1 MTYIEIHIFQQSVF
15 DFLVFSSCR
24 FNIDPEILRHP
35 PHYKFENV
43 HKFHIQPPPK
53 RKAEVPLP
61 KKDKVQEHFKN
72 SDDESD
78 YKEES
83 TNSTPP
89 SEPISWAKVLDPT
102 NLKPISLS
110 RVNESTI
117 QMLDESDN
125 LSIFELLEQQSNS
138 NSGQLS
144 DTFVRK
150 WIEKKTSQNE
160 DDETVAAISEFYMN
174 DNIQPLTLK
183 EKENLEDN
191 DSSSTENAP
200 SGKTVHFSN
209 EIHVNEIINS
219 SDYNST
225 STPNNEKPRPGTS
238 SVSANMS
245 YSEEDN
251 TLLESGRAS
260 DSGIVKQRI
269 MEGSDFL
276 MERLKELEEQID
288 TFKKSNRELTKEKQ
302 DHDLEKANFEEEK
315 IRFYNELNEDRIKMK
330 NYFDQEKIRIDNEK
344 LRLKRV
350 IEDNNTLKKEKDLN
364 TKLKKVS
371 KGRL

>member
-1 MTYIEIHIFQQSVF
+1 
-15 DFLVFSSCR
+15 
-24 FNIDPEILRHP
+24 
-35 PHYKFENV
+35 
-43 HKFHIQPPPK
+43 
-53 RKAEVPLP
+53 
-61 KKDKVQEHFKN
+61 
-72 SDDESD
+72 
-78 YKEES
+78 
-83 TNSTPP
+83 
-89 SEPISWAKVLDPT
+89 
-102 NLKPISLS
+102 
-110 RVNESTI
+110 
-117 QMLDESDN
+117 MLDESDN

-160 DDETVAAISEFYMN
+160 EDETVAAISEFYMN

-225 STPNNEKPRPGTS
+225 STPNNEKPRPGRS
-238 SVSANMS
+238 SVSAIMS
-245 YSEEDN
+245 YSKEDN
-251 TLLESGRAS
+251 KLLESGRAS
-260 DSGIVKQRI
+260 DSGIVKQRV

-302 DHDLEKANFEEEK
+302 DHDLEKAHFEEEK

-364 TKLKKVS
+364 TKLKKV
-371 KGRL
+371 GR